1 MAAIDVTNKQPIR
14 PLTDLSNAEMLN
26 LIRNESSPAYQS
38 RIPAATQASVERTM
52 RNIMSYTATKNEF
65 YSTLV
70 NRIMQTYV
78 NTWKWSNPLGV
89 FTRATEMYGDTFE
102 EVAVGMPKAQI
113 YDPNAEYLGADNF
126 RKWKV
131 PVDTLFH
138 TLDFQHF
145 YPVTTEDKTLRR
157 AFLSDNGLGSLTA
170 QLITSCYNA
179 LAVDL
184 FETQCNLFAQ
194 YARMG
199 GYWRVHC
206 DTDLNDP
213 AADNSEAAARTLLKN
228 IRTYAESLK
237 FVSTKWNARHMPT
250 FATPDNLV
258 LFVTPEVKACID
270 VDALAA
276 AFNMDRMNVPFDRII
291 TIPKESF
298 GMDGVQAILTTNNF
312 FIDIPVIEEMTQQI
326 NPVNI
331 NSVNNYLHAWRI
343 LSVSAFQPAVL
354 FWTGEGSTEAVTLP
368 EGVTAAKPSFALRIH
383 TDGTSETP
391 TNVARGG
398 AVQVEATTT
407 TTNDETAT
415 WTTSAV
421 SYALGKT
428 EVPVSQWTRISSTGV
443 LTVGADEPNATL
455 PVTATATYID
465 PAHPEVPDTVSAQLD
480 VPVVGDAVTPA
491 MPVGIVKSLTIK
503 APVDLKKLK
512 ANFNPVQLTVLA
524 DVGGGMTID
533 VTRDV
538 AYTLGGSPG
547 FTVSSNGVF
556 GYDIPSSTGSGGIIA
571 NGFGMKASTDFA
583 VS

>member
-1 MAAIDVTNKQPIR
+1 MSAIDVTNKQPIR

-38 RIPAATQASVERTM
+38 RIPAATQASVERTL
-52 RNIMSYTATKNEF
+52 RNIMSFTATKNEF

-78 NTWKWSNPLGV
+78 NTWKWNNPLGV

-157 AFLSDNGLGSLTA
+157 AFLNDNGLGTLTS

-206 DTDLNDP
+206 DADLNDP
-213 AADNSEAAARTLLKN
+213 AAKDPEAAAKTLLKN

-250 FATPDNLV
+250 YATPDNLV
-258 LFVTPEVKACID
+258 LFVTPEVKACLD

-298 GMDGVQAILTTNNF
+298 GMDGVQAILTTDNF
-312 FIDIPVIEEMTQQI
+312 FIDIPVIEEMTQQV

-354 FWTGEGSTEAVTLP
+354 FWTGEGSTENVVLP
-368 EGVTAAKPSFALRIH
+368 EGIKAGEPKFALRIH
-383 TDGTSETP
+383 TDGTSEEP
-391 TNVARGG
+391 YEVARGG

-407 TTNDETAT
+407 TDNDEEAT
-415 WTTSAV
+415 WTSSAV
-421 SYALGKT
+421 SYAIGTT
-428 EVPVSQWTRISSTGV
+428 ELPLSQWTRISETGV
-443 LTVGADEPNATL
+443 LVVGADETNESI

-465 PAHPEVPDTVSAQLD
+465 PAHPEVPNTVSAAKD
-480 VPVVGDAVTPA
+480 VPVAGDALSPSMPA
-491 MPVGIVKSLTIK
+491 GIVSGLTIK
-503 APVDLKKLK
+503 SPVDLGALHTGFK
-512 ANFNPVQLTVLA
+512 PVQLTVLA
-524 DVGGGMTID
+524 DIGGQSVD
-533 VTRDV
+533 VTDKVTYSVLGEQVVKVTPQGVVVSNGSQTDSANIVV
-538 AYTLGGSPG
+538 AG
-547 FTVSSNGVF
+547 FGLTATKEVTVS
-556 GYDIPSSTGSGGIIA
+556 
-571 NGFGMKASTDFA
+571 
-583 VS
+583 

>member
-1 MAAIDVTNKQPIR
+1 MSAIDVTNKQPIR

-38 RIPAATQASVERTM
+38 RIPAATQASVERTL
-52 RNIMSYTATKNEF
+52 RNIMSFTATKNEF

-78 NTWKWSNPLGV
+78 NTWKWNNPLGV
-89 FTRATEMYGDTFE
+89 FTRATETYGDTFE

-157 AFLSDNGLGSLTA
+157 AFLSDNGLGTLTS

-213 AADNSEAAARTLLKN
+213 NVSNPEAAAKTLLKS

-312 FIDIPVIEEMTQQI
+312 FIDIPVIEEMTQQV

-354 FWTGEGSTEAVTLP
+354 FWTGSGSTYDVTLP
-368 EGVTAAKPSFALRIH
+368 QGIEAKKPTFALRIH
-383 TDGTSETP
+383 ADGTSETP
-391 TNVARGG
+391 TNV
-398 AVQVEATTT
+398 
-407 TTNDETAT
+407 DETAT

-421 SYALGKT
+421 SYAIGKT
-428 EVPVSQWTRISSTGV
+428 ELPLSQWTRISDTGV
-443 LTVGADEPNATL
+443 LVVGADETNDTI

-465 PAHPEVPDTVSAQLD
+465 PAHPEVPNTVSAALD
-480 VPVVGDAVTPA
+480 VPVVGDALSPTMPA
-491 MPVGIVKSLTIK
+491 GVVSGLTIES
-503 APVDLKKLK
+503 PVDLGALHTG
-512 ANFNPVQLTVLA
+512 FEPVQLTVLA
-524 DVGGGMTID
+524 DIGGQSVDVTDKVSYRAVGPASQIVSVTTGGMVRPI
-533 VTRDV
+533 
-538 AYTLGGSPG
+538 GSQ
-547 FTVSSNGVF
+547 
-556 GYDIPSSTGSGGIIA
+556 TGSGSIVV
-571 NGFGMKASTDFA
+571 NGFGVQASEDVK

>member
-1 MAAIDVTNKQPIR
+1 MSAIDVTNKQPIR

-38 RIPAATQASVERTM
+38 RIPAATQASVERTL
-52 RNIMSYTATKNEF
+52 RNIMSFTATKNEF

-78 NTWKWSNPLGV
+78 NTWKWNNPLGV

-157 AFLSDNGLGSLTA
+157 AFLSDNGLGTLTS

-206 DTDLNDP
+206 DADLNDP
-213 AADNSEAAARTLLKN
+213 AASNPEAAAKTLLKS

-258 LFVTPEVKACID
+258 LFVTPEVKACLD

-298 GMDGVQAILTTNNF
+298 GMDGVQAILTTDNF
-312 FIDIPVIEEMTQQI
+312 FIDIPVIEEMTQQV

-354 FWTGEGSTEAVTLP
+354 FWTGSGSTYDVTLP
-368 EGVTAAKPSFALRIH
+368 QGIEAKKPTFALRIH
-383 TDGTSETP
+383 ADGTSDTP
-391 TNVARGG
+391 TNVKRGG

-407 TTNDETAT
+407 TDNDEEAT
-415 WTTSAV
+415 WTSSAV
-421 SYALGKT
+421 SYAIGKT
-428 EVPVSQWTRISSTGV
+428 ELPLSQWTRLSDTGV
-443 LTVGADEPNATL
+443 LVVGVDETNESI

-465 PAHPEVPDTVSAQLD
+465 PAHPEVPNTVSAALD
-480 VPVVGDAVTPA
+480 VPVVGDAIQPGLTPSIA
-491 MPVGIVKSLTIK
+491 
-503 APVDLKKLK
+503 
-512 ANFNPVQLTVLA
+512 
-524 DVGGGMTID
+524 GGE
-533 VTRDV
+533 
-538 AYTLGGSPG
+538 S
-547 FTVSSNGVF
+547 
-556 GYDIPSSTGSGGIIA
+556 
-571 NGFGMKASTDFA
+571 
-583 VS
+583 

>member
-1 MAAIDVTNKQPIR
+1 MSAINVTNKQPIR

-38 RIPAATQASVERTM
+38 RIPAATQSSVERTL
-52 RNIMSYTATKNEF
+52 RNIMSFTATKNEF

-78 NTWKWSNPLGV
+78 NTWKWNNPLGV

-157 AFLSDNGLGSLTA
+157 AFLNDNGLGSLTS

-213 AADNSEAAARTLLKN
+213 SAANPEAAAKTLLKN

-250 FATPDNLV
+250 YATPDNLV
-258 LFVTPEVKACID
+258 LFVTPEVKACLD

-298 GMDGVQAILTTNNF
+298 GMDGVQAILTTDNF
-312 FIDIPVIEEMTQQI
+312 FVDIPVIEEMTQQV

-354 FWTGEGSTEAVTLP
+354 FWTGEGSTEHVVLP
-368 EGVTAAKPSFALRIH
+368 TGIKAGAPTFALRIH
-383 TDGTSETP
+383 ADGTSDTP
-391 TNVARGG
+391 TNVKRGG
-398 AVQVEATTT
+398 AVQLEATTT
-407 TTNDETAT
+407 TANDEEAT
-415 WTTSAV
+415 WTSSAV
-421 SYALGKT
+421 SYSIGKT
-428 EVPVSQWTRISSTGV
+428 TLPLSQWTRMSDTGV
-443 LTVGADEPNATL
+443 LVVGADETNESI

-465 PAHPEVPDTVSAQLD
+465 PAHPEVPNTVSAALD
-480 VPVVGDAVTPA
+480 VPVVGDAIQLGLTPSVA
-491 MPVGIVKSLTIK
+491 
-503 APVDLKKLK
+503 
-512 ANFNPVQLTVLA
+512 
-524 DVGGGMTID
+524 GGE
-533 VTRDV
+533 
-538 AYTLGGSPG
+538 S
-547 FTVSSNGVF
+547 
-556 GYDIPSSTGSGGIIA
+556 
-571 NGFGMKASTDFA
+571 
-583 VS
+583 